1 MLLVGVVCDFRR
13 MPKRQKDA
21 SASEDEYDLND
32 EAFIDDD
39 DEYGKKPAKKK
50 IAAKGVAAGKKKKG
64 DGDGELLYF

>member
-1 MLLVGVVCDFRR
+1 

-50 IAAKGVAAGKKKKG
+50 ISAKGVAAGKKKKG